1 MAQQDNP
8 EHGFIAVVGRLSRE
22 SGPDGLTI
30 REIVDRMDERA
41 FGLLIL
47 ILAIPCLV
55 PAVQGVP
62 QIVAVPLLLLAGQV
76 LLGRSEP
83 WLPETVLKRRIAK
96 PWLDRMS
103 DFASRRMGW
112 FERLS
117 RPRLRVL
124 ATGFGEKL
132 AAVMIVL
139 GVICILPPVTNTV
152 PSLGI
157 SLLAMGLIQRDGLF
171 VALGT
176 AVVSGWVVLAV
187 AIVLGIVYGAT
198 WVTTGAEALGL
209 TSLLEWLK
217 GVFG

>member
-1 MAQQDNP
+1 MAHQDNP
-8 EHGFIAVVGRLSRE
+8 EHGFIGVVGRLSRE

-47 ILAIPCLV
+47 ILAIPCLL

-62 QIVAVPLLLLAGQV
+62 QIVAVPMLLLAGQV
-76 LLGRSEP
+76 LMGRSEP
-83 WLPETVLKRRIAK
+83 WLPEGVLKRRISK
-96 PWLDRMS
+96 SWLDRMAE
-103 DFASRRMGW
+103 FAAKRMGW

-171 VALGT
+171 VAFGT
-176 AVVSGWVVLAV
+176 AVVGGWVTLAI
-187 AIVLGIVYGAT
+187 AILLGIAYGAT

-209 TSLLEWLK
+209 TSMLEWLQ
-217 GVFG
+217 GLFG